1 MAMSKDQIIDM
12 PFTTD
17 AMKAAIER
25 RIIQSPQ
32 LSDADKHEL
41 SVILAR
47 LDAQGL
53 ATLVETV
60 LGHAIESGSEILP
73 YLKRLGEKG

>member
-1 MAMSKDQIIDM
+1 MSKDQIIDM

-25 RIIQSPQ
+25 RIIQTPG
-32 LSDADKHEL
+32 LSDAQKHDL
-41 SVILAR
+41 SVTLAGM
-47 LDAQGL
+47 DAGHL

-60 LGHAIESGSEILP
+60 LGHAIESGPEILP
-73 YLKRLGEKG
+73 YLQRLGQRG

>member
-1 MAMSKDQIIDM
+1 MSKDQIIDM

-32 LSDADKHEL
+32 LSDADRHDL

-60 LGHAIESGSEILP
+60 LGHAIESGPEILP

>member
-1 MAMSKDQIIDM
+1 MPQNQIIDM

-17 AMKAAIER
+17 AMKSAIER

-32 LSDADKHEL
+32 LSDAQKHDL
-41 SVILAR
+41 SVTLAGM
-47 LDAQGL
+47 DATHL

-60 LGHAIESGSEILP
+60 LGHAIESGPEILP
-73 YLKRLGEKG
+73 YLQRLGQRG